1 MTSVNPLLYA
11 LSNIN
16 EIQQFGDCLAR
27 GVGSSLVLSSAVVRS
42 YFIGAIALNN
52 KLVVISD
59 DSFSLYHESVG
70 VNCLRSQYLP
80 TFLSEEFFPETFNRS
95 KSKYVQ
101 AMATSLAG
109 DRPSVIFTEGGLEE
123 HVPRAVLSK
132 KETSLR
138 VRVNHRILISGIIE
152 TLNEYGYDENIEAKN
167 IGEYARRGGIIDVFP
182 TNTKNPIRIEF
193 NGDVVT
199 SIRYYNPTS
208 QVSIETTNNII
219 IPTIIK
225 DISDVLSITYKELF
239 KRIGYSTVG
248 VRLVN
253 NSCRIEFAGPSD
265 HNKTET
271 IKIKDISIKTDEHIT
286 KYKQELAAI
295 YVVGDNLKPKE
306 YYPNNSIYIDGHIN
320 GNIFIYDSGIAI
332 IKHDNIKKVNKNN
345 QKRSEEYFY
354 SYKWGDYITHVDYGV
369 GIYRGL
375 VKKHKKDYLKL
386 EYANNS
392 TIHLL
397 AQRIDMIAPFVGT
410 KNIKINNI
418 GNRAWI
424 GRKKKTEKNIQD
436 IIADMVEV
444 NKNRLLRRETPYK
457 KEDYLEKLL
466 GESFPYTETGD
477 QAAAIKDIYKDMV
490 TPGLMDR
497 LIIGDV
503 GFGKTEVALR
513 AAAKAAFSGVLVMV
527 VVPTTIL
534 ANQHYILFK
543 NRLESFG
550 ITVEMLSRFITQNKQ
565 KEIINNILNKQVD
578 ILVGT
583 HKLLGNAIPKNRLGL
598 LIIDD
603 EHRFGVV
610 HKNKL
615 LKLKQ
620 SVDVL
625 TLTATPIPRTLQ
637 QSLLGLKTV
646 SLINT
651 PPVKRVP
658 IKTQVVYQ
666 NWEFIKKIIE
676 LEINRGGQVYFL
688 HNRIDSMP
696 FYEKKI
702 VELLPGTNIAS
713 AHGEMNS
720 KSLEKIILSFFE
732 GNIQVLITTTIIE
745 AGLDVPNA
753 NTIIIT
759 AAHMYGLSQLYQ
771 IRGRVGRG
779 ERQGFCYLV
788 IPKEDSLTVGAIE
801 RLKTIQENTDLG
813 SGYRISIK
821 DLELRGAGNV
831 FGYEQSGYVSS
842 VGYHLY
848 CKMFNDEL
856 KKSRGAGKNICVPKI
871 QYFGNAS
878 FNDNYIPLSQD
889 RLYYYQRLSAAKNKQ
904 DLDAVQEEVEDRYGK
919 PGPGTTN
926 LYKITEIRTAY
937 TQTLVKNI
945 LIEKDRIVLTLVGAD
960 PKTANEMSVGNLM
973 NTLEGAGIKYMFKQ
987 LKKNSLGLELF
998 CDTDSGPLTM
1008 LMRHAELF
1016 YYDNNNT

>member
-1 MTSVNPLLYA
+1 MTSVNPLLYT

-16 EIQQFGDCLAR
+16 EIKRFGNSLTR
-27 GVGSSLVLSSAVVRS
+27 KVSSILVLSNALVRS
-42 YFIGAIALNN
+42 YFIGAISLTN

-59 DSFSLYHESVG
+59 DSFALYHESVG
-70 VNCLRSQYLP
+70 VSSLQSQYLP
-80 TFLSEEFFPETFNRS
+80 TYLSEDIFPETFSRS
-95 KSKYVQ
+95 RSKYVQ
-101 AMATSLAG
+101 AMGASLAG
-109 DRPSVIFTEGGLEE
+109 GGPSIIFTEGSLEE
-123 HVPRAVLSK
+123 HVPQSVLYK
-132 KETSLR
+132 KDAGFR
-138 VRVNHRILISGIIE
+138 VQVNDGLLISDMMN
-152 TLNEYGYDENIEAKN
+152 TLNVYGYDENIEAKN
-167 IGEYARRGGIIDVFP
+167 IGDCAQRGGIIDVFP

-193 NGDVVT
+193 NGDVIT

-219 IPTIIK
+219 IPAIIK
-225 DISDVLSITYKELF
+225 DISPLLTVTYRELF
-239 KRIGYSTVG
+239 EQLGYSTVG
-248 VRLVN
+248 VRFVN
-253 NSCRIEFAGPSD
+253 KSCQIEYIGNNN
-265 HNKTET
+265 HHKTET
-271 IKIKDISIKTDEHIT
+271 IEIKDISIKTAEQIE
-286 KYKQELAAI
+286 KYKQELTAI

-306 YYPNNSIYIDGHIN
+306 YFPNNSIYIDGHVN

-332 IKHDNIKKVNKNN
+332 IKNNKIKKVNKQN

-354 SYKWGDYITHVDYGV
+354 SYKWGDYVTHVDYGV

-397 AQRIDMIAPFVGT
+397 AQHIDMIAPLVGT
-410 KNIKINNI
+410 KNVKINNI
-418 GNRAWI
+418 SNRTWST
-424 GRKKKTEKNIQD
+424 RKKKTKKNIKD
-436 IIADMVEV
+436 IIADMVDV
-444 NKNRLLRRETPYK
+444 NKNRLIRRETPYK

-477 QAAAIKDIYKDMV
+477 QATAIKDIYKDMLS
-490 TPGLMDR
+490 PGLMDR

-513 AAAKAAFSGVLVMV
+513 AAAKAAFSGVFVMV

-534 ANQHYILFK
+534 ANQHYISFK

-550 ITVEMLSRFITQNKQ
+550 VTVEMLSRFITQKKQ
-565 KEIINNILNKQVD
+565 KEIINNIINKQVD

-583 HKLLGNAIPKNRLGL
+583 HKLLSDVVPKNKLGL

-615 LKLKQ
+615 LKLKK

-658 IKTQVVYQ
+658 IKTQVIYQ
-666 NWEFIKKIIE
+666 NWDFIKNLIE
-676 LEINRGGQVYFL
+676 VEINRGGQVYFL
-688 HNRIDSMP
+688 HNRIESMR

-702 VELLPGTNIAS
+702 LDLLPNASIAS

-720 KSLEKIILSFFE
+720 KNLEKIILSFFE
-732 GNIQVLITTTIIE
+732 GNIQVLVTTTIIE

-779 ERQGFCYLV
+779 DRQGFCYLV
-788 IPKEDSLTVGAIE
+788 IPKEESLTEGAVE

-831 FGYEQSGYVSS
+831 FGYEQSGHVSS

-856 KKSRGAGKNICVPKI
+856 NRSRGVEKNICVPKI
-871 QYFGNAS
+871 QYYGNAS
-878 FNDNYIPLSQD
+878 FSDSYVPLSQD
-889 RLYYYQRLSAAKNKQ
+889 RLYYYQRLSSAKNKQ
-904 DLDAVQEEVEDRYGK
+904 DIGVVQEEVADRYGK

-945 LIEKDRIVLTLVGAD
+945 LIKKDRVVLTLMD
-960 PKTANEMSVGNLM
+960 TSPKKENEMSVDNLM
-973 NTLEGAGIKYMFKQ
+973 KTLEGAGIKYMFKQ
-987 LKKNSLGLELF
+987 LKKDSLGLEIS
-998 CDTDSGPLTM
+998 CDVDNGPLAM
-1008 LMRHAELF
+1008 LLRNAELF
-1016 YYDNNNT
+1016 YYDDNNT

>member
-16 EIQQFGDCLAR
+16 EIQQFGDSLAKR
-27 GVGSSLVLSSAVVRS
+27 ASSSLVLSSALVRS

-70 VNCLRSQYLP
+70 VSSLRSQYLP
-80 TFLSEEFFPETFNRS
+80 TVFAEEFFPETFNRS

-101 AMATSLAG
+101 AMAASLAG
-109 DRPSVIFTEGGLEE
+109 DRPNIIFTEGGLEE
-123 HVPRAVLSK
+123 HVPRSILSK
-132 KETSLR
+132 KDTSLR
-138 VRVNHRILISGIIE
+138 VHVNDRLLISDIMK
-152 TLNEYGYDENIEAKN
+152 TLNRYGYDENIEAKN
-167 IGEYARRGGIIDVFP
+167 IGECARRGGIVDVFP

-193 NGDVVT
+193 NGNVIT

-219 IPTIIK
+219 IPTIVK
-225 DISDVLSITYKELF
+225 DISDVLSITYKDLF
-239 KRIGYSTVG
+239 KRLGYSTVRI
-248 VRLVN
+248 RLVN
-253 NSCRIEFAGPSD
+253 NSCQIEFSGLGD
-265 HNKTET
+265 HNKIET
-271 IKIKDISIKTDEHIT
+271 IEIKDICIKPDEHIT
-286 KYKQELAAI
+286 KYKQNLTAF

-306 YYPNNSIYIDGHIN
+306 YFPNNSIYIDGHIN

-375 VKKHKKDYLKL
+375 GKKHNKDYLKL

-397 AQRIDMIAPFVGT
+397 AQRIDMIAPLVGT

-418 GNRAWI
+418 GNRAWSA
-424 GRKKKTEKNIQD
+424 RKKKTKKNIQD
-436 IIADMVEV
+436 IIADMVDV
-444 NKNRLLRRETPYK
+444 NKNRFLRREVPYK

-477 QAAAIKDIYKDMV
+477 QAVAIKDIYKDMV

-497 LIIGDV
+497 LVIGDV

-543 NRLESFG
+543 NRLENFG
-550 ITVEMLSRFITQNKQ
+550 VTVEMLSRFVTQNKQ
-565 KEIINNILNKQVD
+565 KEIINNILNKRVD

-583 HKLLGNAIPKNRLGL
+583 HKLLGDAIPKNRLGL

-603 EHRFGVV
+603 EHRFGVI

-615 LKLKQ
+615 LKLKK

-658 IKTQVVYQ
+658 IKTQVIYQ
-666 NWEFIKKIIE
+666 NWDFIKKIME

-688 HNRIDSMP
+688 HNRIESMP

-702 VELLPGTNIAS
+702 VELLPSTNIAS
-713 AHGEMNS
+713 AHGKMNS

-753 NTIIIT
+753 NSIIIT

-856 KKSRGAGKNICVPKI
+856 NKSGGTEKNICVPKI

-889 RLYYYQRLSAAKNKQ
+889 RLYYYQRLSVAKNKQ
-904 DLDAVQEEVEDRYGK
+904 DLGAVQEEIADRYGK

-945 LIEKDRIVLTLVGAD
+945 LIEKDRIVLTLVDAD
-960 PKTANEMSVGNLM
+960 PKTANEISVSNLM

-987 LKKNSLGLELF
+987 LKKDSLGLELF
-998 CDTDSGPLTM
+998 CDVDNEPLTM
-1008 LMRHAELF
+1008 LMRNAELF

>member
-11 LSNIN
+11 LSNIG
-16 EIQQFGDCLAR
+16 EIQQFGNSLAR
-27 GVGSSLVLSSAVVRS
+27 KVSSSLVLSSAVVRS

-52 KLVVISD
+52 KLVVVSD

-70 VNCLRSQYLP
+70 VRSLRSQYLP
-80 TFLSEEFFPETFNRS
+80 TVFSEEFFPETFNRS

-101 AMATSLAG
+101 SLASSLAG
-109 DRPSVIFTEGGLEE
+109 DRPRVIFTEGSLEE
-123 HVPRAVLSK
+123 HVPRSVLSEK
-132 KETSLR
+132 DTSFR
-138 VRVNHRILISGIIE
+138 VQINDRLLISDIMKSLYG
-152 TLNEYGYDENIEAKN
+152 YGYDENIEAKN
-167 IGEYARRGGIIDVFP
+167 IGECARRGGILDVFP

-193 NGDVVT
+193 NGDIVT

-219 IPTIIK
+219 IPTITK
-225 DISDVLSITYKELF
+225 DISDVLSFTYKELF
-239 KRIGYSTVG
+239 KRLGYSTVD

-253 NSCRIEFAGPSD
+253 NTCQIDFVGPNN
-265 HNKTET
+265 HHKTET
-271 IKIKDISIKTDEHIT
+271 INIKDISIKPDEHLT
-286 KYKQELAAI
+286 KYKQDLTAF
-295 YVVGDNLKPKE
+295 YVVGDSLKPKE
-306 YYPNNSIYIDGHIN
+306 YFPNNSIYIDGHIN

-332 IKHDNIKKVNKNN
+332 IKHDKIKKVNKIN

-354 SYKWGDYITHVDYGV
+354 SYNWGDYITHVDYGI
-369 GIYRGL
+369 GIYRGI
-375 VKKHKKDYLKL
+375 VKKHNKDYLKL

-397 AQRIDMIAPFVGT
+397 AQRIDMIAPLVGT

-418 GNRAWI
+418 GNRAWY
-424 GRKKKTEKNIQD
+424 GRKKKTKKNIQD
-436 IIADMVEV
+436 IIADMVDV
-444 NKNRLLRRETPYK
+444 NKNRALRREVPYK
-457 KEDYLEKLL
+457 KEDYLEKSLR
-466 GESFPYTETGD
+466 ESFPYSETGD
-477 QAAAIKDIYKDMV
+477 QAAAIKDIYMDMV
-490 TPGLMDR
+490 SPGLMDR

-543 NRLESFG
+543 NRLENFG
-550 ITVEMLSRFITQNKQ
+550 VTVEMLSRFITQNKQ

-578 ILVGT
+578 VLVGT
-583 HKLLGNAIPKNRLGL
+583 HKLLGDSIPKNRLGL

-603 EHRFGVV
+603 EHRFGVI

-615 LKLKQ
+615 LKIKK

-666 NWEFIKKIIE
+666 NWEFIKKIME

-688 HNRIDSMP
+688 HNRIESMQ

-702 VELLPGTNIAS
+702 IKLLPSTKIAS
-713 AHGEMNS
+713 AHGEMKS
-720 KSLEKIILSFFE
+720 KSLEKIILSFFK

-788 IPKEDSLTVGAIE
+788 IPKEESLTVGAIE

-831 FGYEQSGYVSS
+831 FGYEQSGHVSS

-856 KKSRGAGKNICVPKI
+856 NKSRGEGKNICVPKI

-878 FNDNYIPLSQD
+878 FDDNYIPLSQD

-904 DLDAVQEEVEDRYGK
+904 DIDAVQEEVADRYGK

-945 LIEKDRIVLTLVGAD
+945 LIEKDRVVLTLVDAD
-960 PKTANEMSVGNLM
+960 PKTANEVSVGNLM

-987 LKKNSLGLELF
+987 LKKDSLGLEIF
-998 CDTDSGPLTM
+998 CDVVNGPLTM
-1008 LMRHAELF
+1008 LMRNAELF

>member
-16 EIQQFGDCLAR
+16 EIQQFGDSLAKR
-27 GVGSSLVLSSAVVRS
+27 ASSSLVLSSALVRS

-70 VNCLRSQYLP
+70 VSSLRSQYLP
-80 TFLSEEFFPETFNRS
+80 TVFAEEFFPETFNRS

-109 DRPSVIFTEGGLEE
+109 DRPNIIFTEGGLEE
-123 HVPRAVLSK
+123 HVPRSILSK
-132 KETSLR
+132 KDTSLR
-138 VRVNHRILISGIIE
+138 VHVNDRLLISDIMK
-152 TLNEYGYDENIEAKN
+152 TLNSYGYDENIEAKN
-167 IGEYARRGGIIDVFP
+167 IGECARRGGIVDVFP

-193 NGDVVT
+193 NGNVIT

-225 DISDVLSITYKELF
+225 DIGDVLSITYRELF
-239 KRIGYSTVG
+239 GDLGYSTVG

-253 NSCRIEFAGPSD
+253 NTCQIDFIGLANN
-265 HNKTET
+265 HKTET
-271 IKIKDISIKTDEHIT
+271 IKIKDISIKTGEYIT
-286 KYKQELAAI
+286 KYKQDLTDI
-295 YVVGDNLKPKE
+295 YVVGDNPKPKE
-306 YYPNNSIYIDGHIN
+306 YFPNNSIHIDGHVN

-332 IKHDNIKKVNKNN
+332 IKHDKIKKVNKNN

-375 VKKHKKDYLKL
+375 VKKHNKDYLKL

-397 AQRIDMIAPFVGT
+397 AQRIDMIAPLVGT

-418 GNRAWI
+418 GNRAWYAK
-424 GRKKKTEKNIQD
+424 KKKTKKNIKD
-436 IIADMVEV
+436 IIADMVDV
-444 NKNRLLRRETPYK
+444 NKNRLLRREIPYK

-477 QAAAIKDIYKDMV
+477 QATAIKDIYKDMV
-490 TPGLMDR
+490 SPGLMDR

-543 NRLESFG
+543 NRLENFG
-550 ITVEMLSRFITQNKQ
+550 VIVKMLSRFITQKKQ
-565 KEIINNILNKQVD
+565 KEIINNIVNKQVD

-583 HKLLGNAIPKNRLGL
+583 HKLLGDAIPKNRLGL

-615 LKLKQ
+615 LKLKN

-666 NWEFIKKIIE
+666 NWEFIKKIME
-676 LEINRGGQVYFL
+676 VEINRGGQVYFL
-688 HNRIDSMP
+688 HNRIDSMR

-702 VELLPGTNIAS
+702 VELLPSTNIAS

-788 IPKEDSLTVGAIE
+788 IPKEESLTGGAIE

-856 KKSRGAGKNICVPKI
+856 NKSRGAGKNIYVPKI

-878 FNDNYIPLSQD
+878 FNDSYVPLSQD

-904 DLDAVQEEVEDRYGK
+904 DIDAVQEEVADRYGR
-919 PGPGTTN
+919 PGPGTIN

-945 LIEKDRIVLTLVGAD
+945 LIEKDRVVLTLVDTD

-973 NTLEGAGIKYMFKQ
+973 NTLEGAGIKYIFKQ
-987 LKKNSLGLELF
+987 LKKDSLGLEIF
-998 CDTDSGPLTM
+998 CDVDSGPLTM
-1008 LMRHAELF
+1008 LIKNSELF

>member
-16 EIQQFGDCLAR
+16 EIQQFGDSLAR
-27 GVGSSLVLSSAVVRS
+27 KVSASLVLSSAVVRS

-70 VNCLRSQYLP
+70 VSSLRSQYLP
-80 TFLSEEFFPETFNRS
+80 TIFGEEFFPETFNRS

-109 DRPSVIFTEGGLEE
+109 DRPSIIFTEGSLEE
-123 HVPRAVLSK
+123 HVPRSVLSK
-132 KETSLR
+132 KDTSLR
-138 VRVNHRILISGIIE
+138 VHVNDRLLISDIMK
-152 TLNEYGYDENIEAKN
+152 TLNSYGYDENIEAKN
-167 IGEYARRGGIIDVFP
+167 IGECARRGGIVDVFP

-193 NGDVVT
+193 NGNVIT

-225 DISDVLSITYKELF
+225 DISDVLSITYNDLF
-239 KRIGYSTVG
+239 KRLGYSTVV

-253 NSCRIEFAGPSD
+253 NSCLIEFAGLSD
-265 HNKTET
+265 HNKIET
-271 IKIKDISIKTDEHIT
+271 IKIKDISIKPDEQIT
-286 KYKQELAAI
+286 KYEKDLTGF

-306 YYPNNSIYIDGHIN
+306 YFPNNFIYIDGHIN

-354 SYKWGDYITHVDYGV
+354 SYKWGDRVTHVDYGV

-375 VKKHKKDYLKL
+375 VKKHNKDYLKL

-418 GNRAWI
+418 GNRAWS
-424 GRKKKTEKNIQD
+424 GRKKKTERNIQD
-436 IIADMVEV
+436 IIEDMVDV
-444 NKNRLLRRETPYK
+444 NKNRLLRREVTYK

-543 NRLESFG
+543 NRLENFG
-550 ITVEMLSRFITQNKQ
+550 VTVEMLSRFVTQNKQ

-583 HKLLGNAIPKNRLGL
+583 HKLLGEAIPKNRLGL

-603 EHRFGVV
+603 EHRFGVI

-615 LKLKQ
+615 LKLKK

-658 IKTQVVYQ
+658 IKTQVIYQ
-666 NWEFIKKIIE
+666 NWALIKKIME

-688 HNRIDSMP
+688 HNRIETMQ

-702 VELLPGTNIAS
+702 IELLPSTNIAS

-720 KSLEKIILSFFE
+720 KSLEKIMLSFFE

-779 ERQGFCYLV
+779 ERQGFCYLA

-856 KKSRGAGKNICVPKI
+856 NKSRGTGKNICIPKI

-878 FNDNYIPLSQD
+878 FSDNYIPLSQD

-904 DLDAVQEEVEDRYGK
+904 DIAAVQEEVADRYGK

-945 LIEKDRIVLTLVGAD
+945 LIEKDRIVLTLVDAD
-960 PKTANEMSVGNLM
+960 PKTANEMTVGNLM

-998 CDTDSGPLTM
+998 CDVDNGPLTM
-1008 LMRHAELF
+1008 LMRNAELF

>member
-16 EIQQFGDCLAR
+16 EIQQFGDSLSNN
-27 GVGSSLVLSSAVVRS
+27 VSSSLVLSNALVRS

-52 KLVVISD
+52 KLVVVSD
-59 DSFSLYHESVG
+59 DSFALYHESVG
-70 VNCLRSQYLP
+70 VRSLRSQYLP
-80 TFLSEEFFPETFNRS
+80 TNHSEEFFPKTFNRS
-95 KSKYVQ
+95 ISKYVH
-101 AMATSLAG
+101 AMASSLAG
-109 DRPSVIFTEGGLEE
+109 EGPSTIFTEGGLEE
-123 HVPRAVLSK
+123 HVPRPVLSK
-132 KETSLR
+132 KDDSLR
-138 VRVNHRILISGIIE
+138 VRVNDQLLISDIMKN
-152 TLNEYGYDENIEAKN
+152 LNIYGYDENVEAKN
-167 IGEYARRGGIIDVFP
+167 IGECARRGGIVDVFP

-193 NGDVVT
+193 NGDVIT

-208 QVSIETTNNII
+208 QVSIDTTNNIT
-219 IPTIIK
+219 IPAIIK
-225 DISDVLSITYKELF
+225 DISDVLTITYKELF
-239 KRIGYSTVG
+239 EQLGYSTVR
-248 VRLVN
+248 VRLINNTCKIEFVGVN
-253 NSCRIEFAGPSD
+253 N

-271 IKIKDISIKTDEHIT
+271 IKIKDISIKTAEHIT
-286 KYKQELAAI
+286 KYKQDLTAV
-295 YVVGDNLKPKE
+295 YVVGDGLKPKE
-306 YYPNNSIYIDGHIN
+306 YFPNNSIYIDGHIN

-332 IKHDNIKKVNKNN
+332 IKHEKIKKVNKKY

-375 VKKHKKDYLKL
+375 VKKHNKDYLKL

-392 TIHLL
+392 TVHLL
-397 AQRIDMIAPFVGT
+397 AQRIDMIAPLVGT
-410 KNIKINNI
+410 KNVKINNI
-418 GNRAWI
+418 SNRAWSA
-424 GRKKKTEKNIQD
+424 RKEKTKTNIKE
-436 IIADMVEV
+436 IIADMVDV
-444 NKNRLLRRETPYK
+444 NKNRLLRREIAYK

-477 QAAAIKDIYKDMV
+477 QATAIKDIYKDMV
-490 TPGLMDR
+490 SPGLMDR

-513 AAAKAAFSGVLVMV
+513 AAAKAAFSGVFVMV

-543 NRLESFG
+543 NRLENFG
-550 ITVEMLSRFITQNKQ
+550 VTVEMLSRFITQNKQ

-583 HKLLGNAIPKNRLGL
+583 HKLLGDAVPKDRLGL

-615 LKLKQ
+615 LKLKK

-637 QSLLGLKTV
+637 QSILGLKTV

-666 NWEFIKKIIE
+666 SWEFLKKIMDV
-676 LEINRGGQVYFL
+676 EINRGGQVYFL
-688 HNRIDSMP
+688 HNRIESMQ

-702 VELLPGTNIAS
+702 VELLPNTNIAS

-788 IPKEDSLTVGAIE
+788 IPKEESLTEGAIE

-831 FGYEQSGYVSS
+831 FGYEQSGHVSR

-856 KKSRGAGKNICVPKI
+856 NKSRGVEKNFSVPKI

-878 FNDNYIPLSQD
+878 FNDSYVPLPQD

-904 DLDAVQEEVEDRYGK
+904 DIEAVQEEVVDRYGK

-945 LIEKDRIVLTLVGAD
+945 LIEKDRTVLTLVDANH
-960 PKTANEMSVGNLM
+960 KTANKMSVENLM
-973 NTLEGAGIKYMFKQ
+973 NTLESAGIKYMFKQ
-987 LKKNSLGLELF
+987 LKKDSLGIEIF
-998 CDTDSGPLTM
+998 CDMDREPLTM
-1008 LMRHAELF
+1008 LIKNAELF

>member
-16 EIQQFGDCLAR
+16 EIQQFCASLA
-27 GVGSSLVLSSAVVRS
+27 GNVNASLVLSSAVVRS

-70 VNCLRSQYLP
+70 VSSLRSQYLP
-80 TFLSEEFFPETFNRS
+80 TVLSEEFFPETFNRS

-101 AMATSLAG
+101 AMASSLAG
-109 DRPSVIFTEGGLEE
+109 DRPSIIFTEGGLEE
-123 HVPRAVLSK
+123 HVPRSILSK
-132 KETSLR
+132 KDTSLR
-138 VRVNHRILISGIIE
+138 VRVNDRLLISDIIE
-152 TLNEYGYDENIEAKN
+152 TLNGYGYDENIEAKN
-167 IGEYARRGGIIDVFP
+167 IGECARRGGIVDVFP

-193 NGDVVT
+193 NGNVIT

-225 DISDVLSITYKELF
+225 DIGDVLSITYRELF
-239 KRIGYSTVG
+239 GDLGYSTVG

-253 NSCRIEFAGPSD
+253 NTCQIAFIGLANN
-265 HNKTET
+265 HKTET
-271 IKIKDISIKTDEHIT
+271 IKIKDISIKTGEYIT
-286 KYKQELAAI
+286 KYKQDLTAVF
-295 YVVGDNLKPKE
+295 VVGNNPKPKE
-306 YYPNNSIYIDGHIN
+306 YFPNNSIYIDGHVN

-332 IKHDNIKKVNKNN
+332 IKHDKIKKVNKNN

-375 VKKHKKDYLKL
+375 VKKHNKDYLKL

-397 AQRIDMIAPFVGT
+397 AQRIDMIAPLVGT

-418 GNRAWI
+418 GNRAWYAK
-424 GRKKKTEKNIQD
+424 KKKTKKNIKD
-436 IIADMVEV
+436 IIADMVDV
-444 NKNRLLRRETPYK
+444 NKNRLLRREIPYK

-477 QAAAIKDIYKDMV
+477 QATAIKDIYKDMV
-490 TPGLMDR
+490 SPGLMDR

-543 NRLESFG
+543 NRLENFG
-550 ITVEMLSRFITQNKQ
+550 VIVKMLSRFITQKKQ
-565 KEIINNILNKQVD
+565 KEIINNIVNKQVD

-583 HKLLGNAIPKNRLGL
+583 HKLLGDAIPKNRLGL

-615 LKLKQ
+615 LKLKN

-666 NWEFIKKIIE
+666 NWEFIKKIME
-676 LEINRGGQVYFL
+676 VEINRGGQVYFL
-688 HNRIDSMP
+688 HNRIESMQ

-702 VELLPGTNIAS
+702 VKLLPSTNIAS
-713 AHGEMNS
+713 AHGEMSS

-788 IPKEDSLTVGAIE
+788 IPKEESLTGGAIE

-856 KKSRGAGKNICVPKI
+856 NKSRGAGKNIYVPKI

-878 FNDNYIPLSQD
+878 FNDSYVPLSQD

-904 DLDAVQEEVEDRYGK
+904 DIDAVQEEVADRYGR
-919 PGPGTTN
+919 PGPGTIN

-945 LIEKDRIVLTLVGAD
+945 LIEKDRVVLTLVDTD

-987 LKKNSLGLELF
+987 LKKDGLGLEIF
-998 CDTDSGPLTM
+998 CDVNNGPLTM
-1008 LMRHAELF
+1008 LIRNAELF

>member
-16 EIQQFGDCLAR
+16 EIQQFGDSLAKR
-27 GVGSSLVLSSAVVRS
+27 VSSSLVLSSALVRS

-70 VNCLRSQYLP
+70 VSSLRSQYLP
-80 TFLSEEFFPETFNRS
+80 TVFAEEFFPETFNRS

-109 DRPSVIFTEGGLEE
+109 DRPNIIFTEGGLEE
-123 HVPRAVLSK
+123 HVPRSILSK
-132 KETSLR
+132 KDTSLR
-138 VRVNHRILISGIIE
+138 VHVNDRLLISDIMK
-152 TLNEYGYDENIEAKN
+152 TLNRYGYDENIEAKN
-167 IGEYARRGGIIDVFP
+167 IGECARRGGIVDVFP

-193 NGDVVT
+193 NGNVIT

-219 IPTIIK
+219 IPTIVK
-225 DISDVLSITYKELF
+225 DISDVLSITYKDLF
-239 KRIGYSTVG
+239 KRLGYSTVLI
-248 VRLVN
+248 RLVN
-253 NSCRIEFAGPSD
+253 NSCQIEFAGLGD
-265 HNKTET
+265 HNKIET
-271 IKIKDISIKTDEHIT
+271 IEIEDISIKPDEYIT
-286 KYKQELAAI
+286 KYKQSLTAF

-306 YYPNNSIYIDGHIN
+306 YFPNNSIYIDGHIN
-320 GNIFIYDSGIAI
+320 GNIFIYHSGIAI
-332 IKHDNIKKVNKNN
+332 IKHDTIKKVNKNN

-375 VKKHKKDYLKL
+375 VKKHNKDYLKL

-397 AQRIDMIAPFVGT
+397 AQRIDMIAPLVGA

-418 GNRAWI
+418 GNRAWSA
-424 GRKKKTEKNIQD
+424 RKKKTKKNIQD
-436 IIADMVEV
+436 IIADMVDV
-444 NKNRLLRRETPYK
+444 NKNRFLRREVPYK

-477 QAAAIKDIYKDMV
+477 QAVAIKDIYKDMV

-497 LIIGDV
+497 LVIGDV

-543 NRLESFG
+543 NRLENFG
-550 ITVEMLSRFITQNKQ
+550 VTVEMLSRFVTQNKQ
-565 KEIINNILNKQVD
+565 KEIINNILNKRVD

-583 HKLLGNAIPKNRLGL
+583 HKLLGDAIPKNRLGL

-603 EHRFGVV
+603 EHRFGVI

-615 LKLKQ
+615 LKLKK

-658 IKTQVVYQ
+658 IKTQVIYQ
-666 NWEFIKKIIE
+666 NWDFIKKIME

-688 HNRIDSMP
+688 HNRIESMP

-702 VELLPGTNIAS
+702 VELLPSTNIAS
-713 AHGEMNS
+713 AHGKMNS

-753 NTIIIT
+753 NSIIIT

-831 FGYEQSGYVSS
+831 FGYEQSGHVSS

-856 KKSRGAGKNICVPKI
+856 NKSRGTGQNICVPKI

-878 FNDNYIPLSQD
+878 FNENYIPLSQD

-904 DLDAVQEEVEDRYGK
+904 DIDAVQEEVADRYGK

-926 LYKITEIRTAY
+926 LYKITEIRTVY
-937 TQTLVKNI
+937 TNTLVKNI
-945 LIEKDRIVLTLVGAD
+945 LIEKDRIMLTLRDPD
-960 PKTANEMSVGNLM
+960 PKTEKELSINGLM
-973 NTLEGAGIKYMFKQ
+973 DALESAEIKYMFKQ
-987 LKKNSLGLELF
+987 VNKDAFGLDIVCGVGDE
-998 CDTDSGPLTM
+998 PLTM
-1008 LMRHAELF
+1008 LIQNAELF
-1016 YYDNNNT
+1016 YYNNNNT

>member
-11 LSNIN
+11 LSNIG
-16 EIQQFGDCLAR
+16 EIQQFGNSLAR
-27 GVGSSLVLSSAVVRS
+27 KVSSSLVLSSAVVRS

-52 KLVVISD
+52 KLVVVSD

-70 VNCLRSQYLP
+70 VRSLRSQYLP
-80 TFLSEEFFPETFNRS
+80 TVFSEEFFPETFNRS

-101 AMATSLAG
+101 SLASSLAG
-109 DRPSVIFTEGGLEE
+109 DRPRVIFTEGSLEE
-123 HVPRAVLSK
+123 HVPRSVLSEK
-132 KETSLR
+132 DTSFR
-138 VRVNHRILISGIIE
+138 VQINDRLLISDIMKSLYG
-152 TLNEYGYDENIEAKN
+152 YGYDENIEAKN
-167 IGEYARRGGIIDVFP
+167 IGECARRGGILDVFP

-193 NGDVVT
+193 NGDIVT

-219 IPTIIK
+219 IPTITK
-225 DISDVLSITYKELF
+225 DISDVLSFTYKELF
-239 KRIGYSTVG
+239 KRLGYSTVD

-253 NSCRIEFAGPSD
+253 NTCQIDFVGPNN
-265 HNKTET
+265 HHKTET
-271 IKIKDISIKTDEHIT
+271 INIKDISIKPDEHLT
-286 KYKQELAAI
+286 KYKQDLTAF
-295 YVVGDNLKPKE
+295 YVVGDSLKPKE
-306 YYPNNSIYIDGHIN
+306 YFPNNSIYIDGHIN

-332 IKHDNIKKVNKNN
+332 IKHDKIKKVNKIN

-354 SYKWGDYITHVDYGV
+354 SYNWGDYITHVDYGI
-369 GIYRGL
+369 GIYRGI
-375 VKKHKKDYLKL
+375 VKKHNKDYLKL

-397 AQRIDMIAPFVGT
+397 AQRIDMIAPLVGT

-418 GNRAWI
+418 GNRAWY
-424 GRKKKTEKNIQD
+424 GRKKKTKKNIQD
-436 IIADMVEV
+436 IIADMVDV
-444 NKNRLLRRETPYK
+444 NKNRALRREVPYK
-457 KEDYLEKLL
+457 KEDYLEKSLR
-466 GESFPYTETGD
+466 ESFPYSETGD

-490 TPGLMDR
+490 SPGLMDR

-543 NRLESFG
+543 NRLENFG
-550 ITVEMLSRFITQNKQ
+550 VTVEMLSRFITQNKQ

-583 HKLLGNAIPKNRLGL
+583 HKLLGDSIPKNRLGL

-603 EHRFGVV
+603 EHRFGVI

-615 LKLKQ
+615 LKIKK

-666 NWEFIKKIIE
+666 NWEFIKKIME

-688 HNRIDSMP
+688 HNRIESMQ

-702 VELLPGTNIAS
+702 IKLLPGTKIAS
-713 AHGEMNS
+713 AHGEMKS
-720 KSLEKIILSFFE
+720 KSLEKIILSFFK

-788 IPKEDSLTVGAIE
+788 IPKEESLTVGAIE

-831 FGYEQSGYVSS
+831 FGYEQSGHVSS

-856 KKSRGAGKNICVPKI
+856 NKSRGVGKNICVPKI

-878 FNDNYIPLSQD
+878 FDDNYIPLSQD

-904 DLDAVQEEVEDRYGK
+904 DIDAVQEEVADRYGK

-945 LIEKDRIVLTLVGAD
+945 LIEKDRVVLTLVDAD
-960 PKTANEMSVGNLM
+960 PKTANEVSVGNLM
-973 NTLEGAGIKYMFKQ
+973 NTLESAGIKYMFKQ
-987 LKKNSLGLELF
+987 LKKDSLGLEIF
-998 CDTDSGPLTM
+998 CDVVNGPLTM
-1008 LMRHAELF
+1008 LMRNAELF

>member
-16 EIQQFGDCLAR
+16 EIQKFGDSLAKR
-27 GVGSSLVLSSAVVRS
+27 VSSSLVLSSALVRS

-70 VNCLRSQYLP
+70 VSSLRTQYLP
-80 TFLSEEFFPETFNRS
+80 TVFAEEFFPETFNRS

-109 DRPSVIFTEGGLEE
+109 DRPNIIFTEGGLEE
-123 HVPRAVLSK
+123 HVPRSILSK
-132 KETSLR
+132 KDTSLR
-138 VRVNHRILISGIIE
+138 VHVNDRLLISDIMK
-152 TLNEYGYDENIEAKN
+152 TLNRYGYDENIEAKN
-167 IGEYARRGGIIDVFP
+167 IGEYARRGGIVDVFP

-193 NGDVVT
+193 NGNVIT

-219 IPTIIK
+219 IPTIVK
-225 DISDVLSITYKELF
+225 DISDVLSITYKDLF
-239 KRIGYSTVG
+239 KRLGYSTVRI
-248 VRLVN
+248 RLVN
-253 NSCRIEFAGPSD
+253 NSCQIEFAGLGD
-265 HNKTET
+265 HKKIET
-271 IKIKDISIKTDEHIT
+271 IEIEDISIKPDEHIT
-286 KYKQELAAI
+286 KYKQNLTAF

-306 YYPNNSIYIDGHIN
+306 YFPSNSIYIDGHIN
-320 GNIFIYDSGIAI
+320 GNIFIYHSGIAI
-332 IKHDNIKKVNKNN
+332 IKHDTIKKVNKNN

-354 SYKWGDYITHVDYGV
+354 SYKWGDYVTHVDYGV

-375 VKKHKKDYLKL
+375 VKKHNKDYLKL

-392 TIHLL
+392 TVHLL
-397 AQRIDMIAPFVGT
+397 AQRIDMIAPLVGT

-418 GNRAWI
+418 GNRAWSA
-424 GRKKKTEKNIQD
+424 RKKKTKKNIQD
-436 IIADMVEV
+436 IIADMVDV
-444 NKNRLLRRETPYK
+444 NKNRSLRREVPYK

-466 GESFPYTETGD
+466 AESFPYTETGD
-477 QAAAIKDIYKDMV
+477 QAIAIKDIYKDMV

-497 LIIGDV
+497 LVIGDV

-543 NRLESFG
+543 NRLENFG
-550 ITVEMLSRFITQNKQ
+550 VTVEMLSRFVTQNKQ
-565 KEIINNILNKQVD
+565 KEIINNILNKRVD

-583 HKLLGNAIPKNRLGL
+583 HKLLGDAIPKNRLGL

-603 EHRFGVV
+603 EHRFGVI

-615 LKLKQ
+615 LKLKK

-658 IKTQVVYQ
+658 IKTQVIYQ
-666 NWEFIKKIIE
+666 NWDFIKKIME

-688 HNRIDSMP
+688 HNRVESMP

-702 VELLPGTNIAS
+702 VELLPSTNIAS
-713 AHGEMNS
+713 AHGKMNS

-753 NTIIIT
+753 NSIIIT

-788 IPKEDSLTVGAIE
+788 IPKEDSLTVDAIE

-856 KKSRGAGKNICVPKI
+856 NKSRGTGKNICVPKI

-889 RLYYYQRLSAAKNKQ
+889 RLYYYQRLSVAKNKQ
-904 DLDAVQEEVEDRYGK
+904 DLGAVQEEIADRYGK

-926 LYKITEIRTAY
+926 LYKITEIRTTY

-945 LIEKDRIVLTLVGAD
+945 LIEKDRIVLTLVDDD
-960 PKTANEMSVGNLM
+960 PKTANEISMDNLM
-973 NTLEGAGIKYMFKQ
+973 NTLEGAGIKFMFKQ
-987 LKKNSLGLELF
+987 LKKDSLGLELF
-998 CDTDSGPLTM
+998 CDVDNEPLTM
-1008 LMRHAELF
+1008 LLRNAELF